1 MVVSSA
7 AKCSTDLDIFVS
19 ASRRTGSI
27 TTASRASSGGDE
39 RADRLAQ
46 HDALDVAGYQQ
57 VEDHDGH
64 VVVHAECQCCVVH
77 HFDPSIENFKVSE
90 MLELDPIGV
99 QLWVGGVP
107 AVHLRPFEDH
117 VSPDLTPAHRAGAL
131 RCQVP

>member
-7 AKCSTDLDIFVS
+7 PKCSTDLDIFVS

-46 HDALDVAGYQQ
+46 HDALDVARYQQ

-64 VVVHAECQCCVVH
+64 VVVHAECQCRVVH

-90 MLELDPIGV
+90 MLELDRIGV
-99 QLWVGGVP
+99 QLWVGGVHP
-107 AVHLRPFEDH
+107 LDLSRFHYHLTLHLAPPH
-117 VSPDLTPAHRAGAL
+117 P
-131 RCQVP
+131 